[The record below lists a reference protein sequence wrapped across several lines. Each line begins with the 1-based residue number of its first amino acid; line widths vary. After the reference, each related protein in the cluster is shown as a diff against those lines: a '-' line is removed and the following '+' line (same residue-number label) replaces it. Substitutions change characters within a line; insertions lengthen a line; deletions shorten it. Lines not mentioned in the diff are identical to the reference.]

1 MLVCIYHHNW
11 EKRCTYDQSF
21 YKTNITHTGKSQPN
35 GGDWQQCIQTRFSEE
50 ELVYDD
56 LNCSEEVDCSACQIT
71 TQKIFKLRGNIP
83 PNTEREYFVGLGM
96 TSKSTKIRGFKE
108 TKCIWNNGTW
118 MFGQH
123 LKLDKPI
130 ISNMPPVGVQIWNNE
145 DTLKFTQCHENEFAC
160 NKYGNCISMEKRY
173 YDAYSF
179 FSPSFFLLFLFS
191 FSCSFFF

>member
-1 MLVCIYHHNW
+1 MH
-11 EKRCTYDQSF
+11 YDQSF
-21 YKTNITHTGKSQPN
+21 YETNITHLGKSQPN
-35 GGDWQQCIQTRFSEE
+35 GGDWQQCIQTRFSED

-56 LNCSEEVDCSACQIT
+56 INCKDNELACSACQIT

-118 MFGQH
+118 MFGMH
-123 LKLDKPI
+123 LKLDKPS
-130 ISNMPPVGVQIWNNE
+130 ISNMPPVGVQKWNNE
-145 DTLKFTQCHENEFAC
+145 NTLKFTQCHENEFAC

-179 FSPSFFLLFLFS
+179 FSPSFFFLFLFS